1 MLSRLYGNS
10 GERRQAEIFT
20 ILQRA
25 GCLQTFTILRRAGW
39 RGSARWHVGTLPL
52 IGSVPAL
59 LVLCEQITPLDF
71 RLWRRGRPPL
81 ALDDVR

>member
-1 MLSRLYGNS
+1 MLSRLDGNS
-10 GERRQAEIFT
+10 GKRRQAEIFT
-20 ILQRA
+20 ILRRA

-39 RGSARWHVGTLPL
+39 QGSARWHVGTLPL

-59 LVLCEQITPLDF
+59 LVLCEQITPLAF
-71 RLWRRGRPPL
+71 CLWRRGRPPL